1 MGSYECNIFVDVT
14 EHNPNPDNPIDF
26 KVFPNPTQ
34 GILYFA
40 FRISQ
45 YQYVTLTIYD
55 VNGREVA
62 VILDE
67 KIPAGEHMITH
78 DLSGLPAGVYFYRL
92 TTENCGLP
100 TANCRLAGN
109 W

>member
-40 FRISQ
+40 FRSI
-45 YQYVTLTIYD
+45 
-55 VNGREVA
+55 N
-62 VILDE
+62 
-67 KIPAGEHMITH
+67 M
-78 DLSGLPAGVYFYRL
+78 
-92 TTENCGLP
+92 
-100 TANCRLAGN
+100 
-109 W
+109 